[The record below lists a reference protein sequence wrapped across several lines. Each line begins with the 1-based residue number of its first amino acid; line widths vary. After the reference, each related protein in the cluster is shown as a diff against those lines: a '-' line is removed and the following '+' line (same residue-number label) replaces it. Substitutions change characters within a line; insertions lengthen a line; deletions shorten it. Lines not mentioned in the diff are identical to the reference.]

1 MPARLRVVHS
11 CSVPEDEESF
21 DTQALA
27 SQAADALEAY
37 QRAPWTGINER
48 SRLAKLRLAKRLID
62 RIEGLETGRIPIPM
76 WGD

>member
-1 MPARLRVVHS
+1 MAAIFQFAHREEP
-11 CSVPEDEESF
+11 VPEE
-21 DTQALA
+21 ALDVQELT

-48 SRLAKLRLAKRLID
+48 ARLAKLRLA
-62 RIEGLETGRIPIPM
+62 IELLRRAEDLETGKIPAPG